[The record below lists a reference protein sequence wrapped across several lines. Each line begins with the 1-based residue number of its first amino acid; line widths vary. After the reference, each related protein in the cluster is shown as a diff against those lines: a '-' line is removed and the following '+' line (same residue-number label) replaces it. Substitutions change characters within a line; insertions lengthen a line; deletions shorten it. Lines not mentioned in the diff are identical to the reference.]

1 MSPYVHVNGATSR
14 PCYHAA
20 QPGCRVVPWTVKL
33 LSFFIISV
41 LTPNPGVCFKQENAE
56 KKKRAPPSA
65 QRHSSAGAALS
76 GGGAG
81 GAPKR
86 ARKSVSTSRVD
97 SLMGGGVEFGH
108 GELDLF
114 ESGEDML
121 FEPDS
126 FEELKAHAQRDA
138 ASRSDSAVA
147 AADLGDD
154 VDFSALATM
163 QPQSQSGGDAWK

>member
-1 MSPYVHVNGATSR
+1 MNLFSCLALR
-14 PCYHAA
+14 
-20 QPGCRVVPWTVKL
+20 L
-33 LSFFIISV
+33 LI
-41 LTPNPGVCFKQENAE
+41 PNHGVCFKQENAE

-65 QRHSSAGAALS
+65 QRHSSAGAALGGS

-114 ESGEDML
+114 ESSEDML